1 MKKRTMLL
9 LGFVAVFSIGCD
21 NNTTTQQEILPIA
34 NAGHPISSGRGT
46 TVVLNG
52 SQSHDPDEKSLTYQ
66 WTIIEKP
73 SGSLSTLS
81 DNTSPFP
88 SLYLDKVGIYKAQ
101 LIVSNGEKE
110 SQPSIVTISDADTPP
125 VANAG

>member
-1 MKKRTMLL
+1 
-9 LGFVAVFSIGCD
+9 
-21 NNTTTQQEILPIA
+21 
-34 NAGHPISSGRGT
+34 
-46 TVVLNG
+46 
-52 SQSHDPDEKSLTYQ
+52 TYQ

-125 VANAG
+125 VANAGKDIKLSDLGFVVLDGTGSFDSDGDKLEYRWTLVKKPQGSSASILQPTSATPTLNYDSSGEYR